1 MGEREREREREG
13 EREGERAWITLFP
26 SLPLS
31 PFFPFSSRERER
43 MVEDF
48 KPSLLK
54 VHFYFFFFSFST
66 SHALLHAAPSH
77 VVLIFFFF

>member
-1 MGEREREREREG
+1 
-13 EREGERAWITLFP
+13 
-26 SLPLS
+26 
-31 PFFPFSSRERER
+31 